1 MERLA
6 RTAPPV
12 AAPLRSDLPFR
23 VFDVV
28 ATILILPFALIV
40 SCLIALAVLAD
51 SPGPVLYRCRRVGYR
66 GELFEMVKFRKM
78 RRDAVGSALTA
89 YEDERFTPIGK
100 FLSVT
105 RLDELP
111 QLWNVLKGDMR
122 LVGPRPEM
130 EEFVAHYPT
139 EYEEIL
145 PVRPGL
151 TGMAQLEFFD
161 ESRVFGEAHSHPRFY
176 SEGIL
181 PHKIELDLQYV
192 RNRSLRTDL
201 AIFVRTTLLPLRVA
215 GRKLAAVVAAQPRGP
230 LVTYAGLGLCA
241 LLLLVTFSTQA

>member
-1 MERLA
+1 
-6 RTAPPV
+6 V
-12 AAPLRSDLPFR
+12 RSELPFR
-23 VFDVV
+23 AFDLV
-28 ATILILPFALIV
+28 ATVLILPFALILGG
-40 SCLIALAVLAD
+40 LIALAVMAD

-66 GELFEMVKFRKM
+66 GEVFEMVKFRKM

-100 FLSVT
+100 FLSIT

-122 LVGPRPEM
+122 LVGPRPEI
-130 EEFVAHYPT
+130 EEFVSEYPG

-145 PVRPGL
+145 SVRPGL

-161 ESRVFGEAHSHPRFY
+161 ESRVFGDAHSHPRFY

-192 RNRSLRTDL
+192 RSRSLRADF
-201 AIFVRTTLLPLRVA
+201 AIFVRTPLLPLRVA
-215 GRKLAAVVAAQPRGP
+215 ASKLVAVLAAQPRGP
-230 LVTYAGLGLCA
+230 LVTYAGLALCA

>member
-1 MERLA
+1 ML
-6 RTAPPV
+6 
-12 AAPLRSDLPFR
+12 LGS
-23 VFDVV
+23 
-28 ATILILPFALIV
+28 
-40 SCLIALAVLAD
+40 LIALAVLAD

-66 GELFEMVKFRKM
+66 GEIFEMVKFRKM
-78 RRDAVGSALTA
+78 RRDAIGSALTA

-122 LVGPRPEM
+122 LVGPRPEI
-130 EEFVAHYPT
+130 EEFVSHYPHQ
-139 EYEEIL
+139 YEEIL
-145 PVRPGL
+145 SVRPGL

-192 RNRSLRTDL
+192 RDRSLRADIG
-201 AIFVRTTLLPLRVA
+201 IFVRTPLLPLRVA
-215 GRKLAAVVAAQPRGP
+215 ARKLAAVVAAQPRGP
-230 LVTYAGLGLCA
+230 LVTYAGLALCA
-241 LLLLVTFSTQA
+241 LLLLVTFSTQT

>member
-145 PVRPGL
+145 SVRPGL

-176 SEGIL
+176 S
-181 PHKIELDLQYV
+181 
-192 RNRSLRTDL
+192 
-201 AIFVRTTLLPLRVA
+201 
-215 GRKLAAVVAAQPRGP
+215 
-230 LVTYAGLGLCA
+230 
-241 LLLLVTFSTQA
+241 

>member
-145 PVRPGL
+145 SVRQGL

-181 PHKIELDLQYV
+181 PHKIELDLHYV

-201 AIFVRTTLLPLRVA
+201 AIFVRTPLLPLRVA

>member
-1 MERLA
+1 
-6 RTAPPV
+6 
-12 AAPLRSDLPFR
+12 LPFR
-23 VFDVV
+23 AFDLV
-28 ATILILPFALIV
+28 ATVLILPFALILA
-40 SCLIALAVLAD
+40 SLIALAVMAD

-66 GELFEMVKFRKM
+66 GEVFEMVKFRKM
-78 RRDAVGSALTA
+78 RRDAVGSELTA

-100 FLSVT
+100 FLSIT

-122 LVGPRPEM
+122 LVGPRPEI
-130 EEFVAHYPT
+130 EEFVAHYPR

-145 PVRPGL
+145 SVRPGL

-161 ESRVFGEAHSHPRFY
+161 ESRVFGDAHSHPRFY

-181 PHKIELDLQYV
+181 PHKIELDLDYV
-192 RNRSLRTDL
+192 RHRSLRADF
-201 AIFVRTTLLPLRVA
+201 AIFIRTPLLPLRVA
-215 GRKLAAVVAAQPRGP
+215 ARKLVAVVAAQPRGP
-230 LVTYAGLGLCA
+230 LVTYAGIALCA

>member
-1 MERLA
+1 MKSELRF
-6 RTAPPV
+6 RTF
-12 AAPLRSDLPFR
+12 DL
-23 VFDVV
+23 V
-28 ATILILPFALIV
+28 ATVLILPFALLLGG
-40 SCLIALAVLAD
+40 LIALAVKVD
-51 SPGPVLYRCRRVGYR
+51 SPGPVLFRCRRVGYR
-66 GELFEMVKFRKM
+66 GQVFEMVKFRKM
-78 RRDAVGSALTA
+78 RRDAVGSVLTA

-100 FLSVT
+100 FLSIT

-122 LVGPRPEM
+122 LVGPRPELK
-130 EEFVAHYPT
+130 EFVAQYPH

-145 PVRPGL
+145 SVRPGL

-192 RNRSLRTDL
+192 RGRTVRGDI
-201 AIFVRTTLLPLRVA
+201 AIFLQTPLLPLRVA
-215 GRKLAAVVAAQPRGP
+215 ARKLARALAGAPRGP
-230 LVTYAGLGLCA
+230 LLTYAGLA
-241 LLLLVTFSTQA
+241 LGAFLLLVTFATQS

>member
-6 RTAPPV
+6 QTASP
-12 AAPLRSDLPFR
+12 AAARFKSELPFR

-28 ATILILPFALIV
+28 ATILILPFALVI
-40 SCLIALAVLAD
+40 SALIALAVLAD

-100 FLSVT
+100 FLSIT

-130 EEFVAHYPT
+130 EEFVAHYPH

-145 PVRPGL
+145 SVRPGL

-181 PHKIELDLQYV
+181 PHKIELDLHYV

-201 AIFVRTTLLPLRVA
+201 AIFVRTPLLPLRVA

>member
-145 PVRPGL
+145 SVRPGL

-181 PHKIELDLQYV
+181 PHKIELDLHYV

-201 AIFVRTTLLPLRVA
+201 AIFVRTPLLPLRVA

>member
-1 MERLA
+1 LEPLA
-6 RTAPPV
+6 RTAPPL
-12 AAPLRSDLPFR
+12 AAPLKNELRFR

-28 ATILILPFALIV
+28 ATILILPFALV
-40 SCLIALAVLAD
+40 LSSLIALAVLAD
-51 SPGPVLYRCRRVGYR
+51 SPGPVLYRCRRVGYG
-66 GELFEMVKFRKM
+66 GEVFEMVKFRKM

-130 EEFVAHYPT
+130 EEFVSHYPH

-145 PVRPGL
+145 SVRPGL

-192 RNRSLRTDL
+192 RNRSLRADI
-201 AIFVRTTLLPLRVA
+201 AIFLQTPVLPLRVA
-215 GRKLAAVVAAQPRGP
+215 ARKLAVVVAAQPRGH
-230 LVTYAGLGLCA
+230 LVTYMGVALCA
-241 LLLLVTFSTQA
+241 LLLLVTFSTQT

>member
-1 MERLA
+1 M
-6 RTAPPV
+6 
-12 AAPLRSDLPFR
+12 PFR
-23 VFDVV
+23 IFDVV
-28 ATILILPFALIV
+28 ATLLILPFALLV
-40 SCLIALAVLAD
+40 GSLIALAVLAD

-78 RRDAVGSALTA
+78 RADAVGSALTA

-122 LVGPRPEM
+122 LVGPRPEI
-130 EEFVAHYPT
+130 EEFVQHYPH

-145 PVRPGL
+145 SVRPGL

-161 ESRVFGEAHSHPRFY
+161 ESRVFGEAHSHPGFY
-176 SEGIL
+176 TEGIL
-181 PHKIELDLQYV
+181 PHKIELDLHYV
-192 RNRSLRTDL
+192 RNRSLPADI
-201 AIFVRTTLLPLRVA
+201 AIFLRTPLLPLRVA
-215 GRKLAAVVAAQPRGP
+215 ARKLVGLVAAQPHGRLFTSVAFG
-230 LVTYAGLGLCA
+230 VCA
-241 LLLLVTFSTQA
+241 VLLLVTFSTQT

>member
-1 MERLA
+1 LERLA

-28 ATILILPFALIV
+28 ATILILPLALIV

-145 PVRPGL
+145 SVRPGL

-181 PHKIELDLQYV
+181 PHKIELDLHYV

-201 AIFVRTTLLPLRVA
+201 AIFVRTPLLPLRVA